1 MKKKKKKK
9 GKKGLFCQNINF
21 VKFALQGQQIV
32 MSAHAE
38 MTFLQLLYYV
48 LIAGMKEHVGGL
60 GAELLICE
68 GLRD

>member
-1 MKKKKKKK
+1 
-9 GKKGLFCQNINF
+9 
-21 VKFALQGQQIV
+21 

-68 GLRD
+68 GLRDWTVAVDNICSVLHS